1 MNDSFIQTVAAW
13 TMLHEIVEECVT
25 KTTKKKKKK
34 NLNMN
39 SKSQTKNI

>member
-34 NLNMN
+34 KFKYELKVSN
-39 SKSQTKNI
+39 

>member
-25 KTTKKKKKK
+25 KTTKKK
-34 NLNMN
+34 
-39 SKSQTKNI
+39 

>member
-34 NLNMN
+34 
-39 SKSQTKNI
+39 KKKI

>member
-25 KTTKKKKKK
+25 KTKKKKKK
-34 NLNMN
+34 KKFKYELKVSN
-39 SKSQTKNI
+39 